1 MHIYLHYSLF
11 VRKYVCMCVCVCAA
25 QCHINSFKTQRA
37 CSVKIAA
44 AAAVAAVRH
53 KGCTA
58 SKRCGGA
65 ERRGEWITRTMSVK
79 RVAYQQ
85 QLSQLLNI
93 YNNRV
98 FIAVAM

>member
-1 MHIYLHYSLF
+1 
-11 VRKYVCMCVCVCAA
+11 MCVCVCAA

-37 CSVKIAA
+37 RSVKIAA
-44 AAAVAAVRH
+44 AAAAVRH

-65 ERRGEWITRTMSVK
+65 EGRGEWITRTMSVK

>member
-1 MHIYLHYSLF
+1 M
-11 VRKYVCMCVCVCAA
+11 A
-25 QCHINSFKTQRA
+25 QCHINSFKKQRA

-44 AAAVAAVRH
+44 AVLHALHTKANQEKGAGSQAVCVALWQQAVLQAA
-53 KGCTA
+53 
-58 SKRCGGA
+58 
-65 ERRGEWITRTMSVK
+65 WITRTMSVK